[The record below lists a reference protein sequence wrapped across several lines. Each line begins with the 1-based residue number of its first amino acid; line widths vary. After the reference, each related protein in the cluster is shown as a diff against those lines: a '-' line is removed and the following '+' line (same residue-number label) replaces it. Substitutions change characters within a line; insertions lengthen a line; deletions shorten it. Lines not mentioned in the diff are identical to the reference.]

1 MKVTANEVEV
11 IVEFDNGDQQRYS
24 KPAFAPS
31 VKADEIVGGKITQT
45 FLMVFPDILAV
56 RSHFERFVGV
66 AIN

>member
-45 FLMVFPDILAV
+45 FLTVFPDILAV